1 MAVSNQRRQTEEP
14 RRRALS
20 GVILAAI
27 IIGIAGLLW
36 AITPVSCMSPRAASQ
51 RKHCFNNMRLIQSL
65 VESVAVARGIQKG
78 QQMTE
83 KLLVE
88 YFPGN
93 RFPECPGGGIY
104 KVPLV
109 GGRVKCS
116 LHGEPI

>member
-51 RKHCFNNMRLIQSL
+51 RKHCFNYMRLIKSI
-65 VESVAVARGIQKG
+65 VESVATAHGIREG
-78 QQMTE
+78 QQIPE
-83 KLLVE
+83 KLLIQ
-88 YFPGN
+88 YCPHN

-109 GGRVKCS
+109 GGTVKCS